1 MQLYLYQVD
10 SLHKCEM
17 YWVCENMSKGLL
29 GHAEIIRM
37 QCEFSTDDFGKLW
50 LCNLYD
56 IWVRIENKVPLEP
69 N

>member
-1 MQLYLYQVD
+1 
-10 SLHKCEM
+10 
-17 YWVCENMSKGLL
+17 
-29 GHAEIIRM
+29 M

-56 IWVRIENKVPLEP
+56 IWVRIDNKLLKDP